1 MENQNLLDHT
11 NAERILEE
19 GWHLFQQ
26 RGYRGATVD
35 ELCLRCQLSK
45 PTVYYYFKDKENLF
59 VQVLQH
65 KLRSFQ
71 AAAEQPGSL
80 RVQLQTVA
88 EAILNSFQK
97 EYSPL
102 LRDRE
107 HIKKPENLKKIRD
120 AFRSS
125 LFGPLTTIMQAGIAA
140 GELKEEKPETLTLIF
155 LGTINFFIGKAE
167 EMKLDQAAL
176 AHKLTNYFLEGAK
189 KS

>member
-1 MENQNLLDHT
+1 MDNQHLLDHA
-11 NAERILEE
+11 NAERILNE

-65 KLRSFQ
+65 KLRTFQ

-80 RVQLQTVA
+80 SVRLQTVA

-107 HIKKPENLKKIRD
+107 HIKKAENLKKIRD
-120 AFRSS
+120 TFRGS
-125 LFGPLTTIMQAGIAA
+125 LFGPISTIMQSGITA
-140 GELKEEKPETLTLIF
+140 GELKKK
-155 LGTINFFIGKAE
+155 NQK
-167 EMKLDQAAL
+167 
-176 AHKLTNYFLEGAK
+176 HSHSYFLARSTFSSARQK
-189 KS
+189 N

>member
-1 MENQNLLDHT
+1 MENDLLLEHV

-26 RGYRGATVD
+26 RGYRGATID

-65 KLRSFQ
+65 KLRAFQ
-71 AAAEQPGSL
+71 AAAEQSGSL
-80 RVQLQTVA
+80 SDRLQSVA
-88 EAILNSFQK
+88 AAILTSFQE

-107 HIKKPENLKKIRD
+107 HIKKTENLYKIRE
-120 AFRSS
+120 AFRGS
-125 LFGPLTTIMQAGIAA
+125 LFGPITTIMQSGIAA
-140 GELKEEKPETLTLIF
+140 GELRDEKPETLTLIF

-167 EMKLDQAAL
+167 ELKLDQAAL
-176 AHKLTNYFLEGAK
+176 AHKLTNYFLDGAK

>member
-1 MENQNLLDHT
+1 METDLLLEHA
-11 NAERILEE
+11 NAERILDK

-26 RGYRGATVD
+26 RGYRGTTID
-35 ELCLRCQLSK
+35 ELCLQCQLSK

-65 KLRSFQ
+65 KLRTFQ
-71 AAAEQPGSL
+71 TAAEQPGSL
-80 RVQLQTVA
+80 SERLQSVA
-88 EAILNSFQK
+88 WAILTSFQE

-107 HIKKPENLKKIRD
+107 HIKKAENLKKIRD
-120 AFRSS
+120 AFRGS
-125 LFGPLTTIMQAGIAA
+125 LFSPITTIMQSGIAA

-155 LGTINFFIGKAE
+155 LGTINFFIGKSE
-167 EMKLDQAAL
+167 ELNLDQAAL
-176 AHKLTNYFLEGAK
+176 ARKLTDYFLEGAK

>member
-1 MENQNLLDHT
+1 MQNNLLLEHP

-19 GWHLFQQ
+19 GWRLFQE
-26 RGYRGATVD
+26 RGYRGTTVD

-65 KLRSFQ
+65 KLRTFQ
-71 AAAEQPGSL
+71 TAAEQPGSL
-80 RVQLQTVA
+80 SERLQIVA
-88 EAILNSFQK
+88 ETILTSFQK

-120 AFRSS
+120 AFRGG
-125 LFGPLTTIMQAGIAA
+125 LFGPLTIIMQAGIAS

-155 LGTINFFIGKAE
+155 LGTINFFIGKAQ
-167 EMKLDQAAL
+167 EMKLDEAAL
-176 AHKLTNYFLEGAK
+176 AHKLTNYFLDGAK

>member
-1 MENQNLLDHT
+1 MDNQHLLDHA
-11 NAERILEE
+11 NAERILNE

-65 KLRSFQ
+65 KLRTFQ
-71 AAAEQPGSL
+71 TVAEQPGSL
-80 RVQLQTVA
+80 SERLQTVA

-107 HIKKPENLKKIRD
+107 HIKKAENLKKIRD
-120 AFRSS
+120 TFRGS
-125 LFGPLTTIMQAGIAA
+125 LFGPISTIMQSGITA

-167 EMKLDQAAL
+167 ELNLDQAAL
-176 AHKLTNYFLEGAK
+176 AHKLTNYFLDGAK

>member
-1 MENQNLLDHT
+1 MDHA

-19 GWHLFQQ
+19 GWRLFEQ
-26 RGYRGATVD
+26 RGYRGVSID

-65 KLRSFQ
+65 KLQTFQ
-71 AAAEQPGSL
+71 SAAEQPGSL
-80 RVQLQTVA
+80 NERLQTVA
-88 EAILNSFQK
+88 TAILTSFQK

-107 HIKKPENLKKIRD
+107 HIKKAENLIKIRD
-120 AFRSS
+120 AFRGS
-125 LFGPLTTIMQAGIAA
+125 LFGPLITIMQSGVAA
-140 GELKEEKPETLTLIF
+140 GELKDERPETLTLIF
-155 LGTINFFIGKAE
+155 LGMINFFIGKAE
-167 EMKLDQAAL
+167 ELNLDQAAL
-176 AHKLTNYFLEGAK
+176 AHKLTDYFLEGAK

>member
-1 MENQNLLDHT
+1 MENDLLLGHA
-11 NAERILEE
+11 NAERILNE
-19 GWHLFQQ
+19 GWRLFQQ

-65 KLRSFQ
+65 KLHDFQ

-80 RVQLQTVA
+80 SARLQSVA
-88 EAILNSFQK
+88 VAILTSFQK

-120 AFRSS
+120 AFRGS
-125 LFGPLTTIMQAGIAA
+125 LFGPITAIMQSGIST
-140 GELKEEKPETLTLIF
+140 GELKEEKAETLTLIF
-155 LGTINFFIGKAE
+155 LGTINFFIGKAKE
-167 EMKLDQAAL
+167 LNLDQAAL

>member
-1 MENQNLLDHT
+1 MENNLLLEHA

-19 GWHLFQQ
+19 GWRLFQE
-26 RGYRGATVD
+26 RGYRGATID

-45 PTVYYYFKDKENLF
+45 PTVYYYFSDKENLF
-59 VQVLQH
+59 VQILQH
-65 KLRSFQ
+65 KLRTFQ
-71 AAAEQPGSL
+71 TASEQPGSL
-80 RVQLQTVA
+80 SERLQIVA
-88 EAILNSFQK
+88 ETILTSFQK

-120 AFRSS
+120 AFRGK
-125 LFGPLTTIMQAGIAA
+125 LFGPLTTIMQAGIVA
-140 GELKEEKPETLTLIF
+140 GELKEERPETLTLIF

-167 EMKLDQAAL
+167 ELNLDQAAL

-189 KS
+189 QS

>member
-1 MENQNLLDHT
+1 MENDLLLGHA
-11 NAERILEE
+11 NAERILNE

-65 KLRSFQ
+65 KLHDFQ

-80 RVQLQTVA
+80 SERLQSVA
-88 EAILNSFQK
+88 VAILTSFQK

-120 AFRSS
+120 AFRGS
-125 LFGPLTTIMQAGIAA
+125 LFGPITAIMQSGIST
-140 GELKEEKPETLTLIF
+140 GELKEEKAETLTLLF

-167 EMKLDQAAL
+167 ELNLDQAAL
-176 AHKLTNYFLEGAK
+176 ARKLTNYFLEGAK